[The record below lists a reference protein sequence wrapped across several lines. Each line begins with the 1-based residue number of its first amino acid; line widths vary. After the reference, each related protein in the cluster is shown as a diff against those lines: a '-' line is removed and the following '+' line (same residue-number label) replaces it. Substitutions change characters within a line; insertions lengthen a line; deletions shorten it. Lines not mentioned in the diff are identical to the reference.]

1 MAKTPNN
8 PVTELAGGLFEQ
20 IRLAGLGALAT
31 VQRESTRVLTA
42 LIEEGQSIE
51 ARFKNKSAMPP
62 VKPQASAQDVAKLE
76 QIFEDRVARI
86 LKQQKVPTKRDLQTL
101 SAQME
106 VLQQTLDR
114 LTKQRQHR

>member
-8 PVTELAGGLFEQ
+8 PLNVLTGGLFEQ
-20 IRLAGLGALAT
+20 IRLAGLGAIAT

-51 ARFKNKSAMPP
+51 ARFKDKPAIAPI
-62 VKPQASAQDVAKLE
+62 KPQTTPQDVAKLE

-86 LKQQKVPTKRDLQTL
+86 LRQQKIPTQRDLQTL
-101 SAQME
+101 SSQME
-106 VLQQTLDR
+106 VLQRHIDR
-114 LTKQRQHR
+114 LTAQRQQL